1 MVLLVGQVECGG
13 SALGSGASRDV
24 SQMALWMW
32 PFFHDQVPGA
42 AAGVT
47 SSRRIRVDRKVSGQ
61 KKWVSGPP
69 VSPPGGCFLCSS

>member
-1 MVLLVGQVECGG
+1 
-13 SALGSGASRDV
+13 
-24 SQMALWMW
+24 MALWMW